1 MLVSVYIRL
10 FQVTLLATTLTPVV
24 IRTASLQLETIRAG
38 ESFSIFSGGLIADA
52 LLVLLFNAVAWL
64 LLSIWHDKIQAASE
78 AQADFTDTVSPQFI
92 GPAIVISAGLSLFL
106 ELAVIRWQVSI
117 IPLLAFYKNFGILS
131 CFAGLGLGYAL
142 AQRRTIP
149 LLFVIPLLG
158 LQIVS
163 QLILKF
169 ALGADLLA
177 DTVASPISEQVNMGV
192 ITARTS
198 LQIFVVYF
206 TLAGIFLLTALTFIP
221 LGQIAG
227 RFMTRTTSNLR
238 AYGYNLAGSLG
249 GVVAMQV
256 MSYLWTPPLV
266 WFGLAFGALLPFLAV
281 TRRILLFSATAVAL
295 ILIAMAWPAGIEL
308 QQVYSPYQLIER
320 EYTPDGLM
328 HIRAAGHTFQTAHNL
343 STDFVKTSDD
353 LSVQRLA
360 KYYELPY
367 IAVGEAESVAV
378 VGSGTGNDVAAAL
391 RMGVAMVDA
400 VEIDPAVLELGRL
413 YHPERPYDD
422 PRVQMIVDDAR
433 SHFRTTRSNYD
444 LIVYGLLDSHTVL
457 SHSSSVRL
465 DSFVYTVEGFREARA
480 RLSNDGVISLSF
492 FVLTPELAK
501 KIYGMLEEAFD
512 GRPPVALR
520 STYNPYFL
528 FLQGRDHAV
537 TLDQS
542 VLDEAEYIDVSQEMA
557 DYPEEIDLATDDW
570 PFFYMPR
577 RVYPY
582 SYVWLLGMFLAL
594 TLLLVGSF
602 FRERPEFNHSTFFF
616 LGAGFMLIETKG
628 ITELG
633 LTFGNT
639 WQVIGIV
646 IAGVLIMAFL
656 ANLAVARLG
665 LKRLALPFVLLFMS
679 LAFGW
684 LVASAG
690 GFPSHWPGRIA
701 TVIVLTFPIFFSG
714 IVFSTALQSTKNI
727 SGIMAANLLG
737 AMVGGMLEYN
747 SMKFGFLALYLL
759 GIAVYGLAA
768 ISYFF
773 TRKFGSAA

>member
-10 FQVTLLATTLTPVV
+10 FQAALLVTTLTPIA
-24 IRTASLQLETIRAG
+24 IRTASLHLEAMRAA
-38 ESFSIFSGGLIADA
+38 ESFSIFSGGLIWDA
-52 LLVLLFNAVAWL
+52 ILVLLFNAVAWL
-64 LLSIWHDKIQAASE
+64 ALSIWRDTIYAASE
-78 AQADFTDTVSPQFI
+78 AQAEFTDTVSPQFI

-142 AQRRTIP
+142 AQRKTIP
-149 LLFVIPLLG
+149 LLFVIPLFG
-158 LQIVS
+158 LQILS
-163 QLILKF
+163 QLFLKF

-177 DTVASPISEQVNMGV
+177 DTVASPVIEQVNMGV
-192 ITARTS
+192 ITVRTT
-198 LQIFVVYF
+198 LQVFVVYF

-249 GVVAMQV
+249 GVVAMQA

-266 WFGLAFGALLPFLAV
+266 WFGLAFGCLLPFLAV
-281 TRRILLFSATAVAL
+281 TRRILLFSGLSVAI
-295 ILIAMAWPAGIEL
+295 ILIAMAWPTGL
-308 QQVYSPYQLIER
+308 QVQRIYSPYQLIER

-343 STDFVKTSDD
+343 ATDFVRTSDD
-353 LSVQRLA
+353 LAVQRLA

-391 RMGVAMVDA
+391 RMGVAEVDA
-400 VEIDPAVLELGRL
+400 VEIDPVVLDLGRL

-422 PRVQMIVDDAR
+422 PRVRAIVDDAR
-433 SHFRTTRSNYD
+433 SHFRSTRSTYD

-480 RLSNDGVISLSF
+480 RLSDDGVISLSF

-528 FLQGRDHAV
+528 FLQGKERAIS
-537 TLDQS
+537 LDQS
-542 VLDEAEYIDVSQEMA
+542 VLDKAEYVDVSQEMA

-582 SYVWLLGMFLAL
+582 SYVWLLGMFFAL

-602 FRERPEFNHSTFFF
+602 FRDGPD
-616 LGAGFMLIETKG
+616 
-628 ITELG
+628 
-633 LTFGNT
+633 
-639 WQVIGIV
+639 
-646 IAGVLIMAFL
+646 
-656 ANLAVARLG
+656 
-665 LKRLALPFVLLFMS
+665 
-679 LAFGW
+679 
-684 LVASAG
+684 
-690 GFPSHWPGRIA
+690 
-701 TVIVLTFPIFFSG
+701 FS
-714 IVFSTALQSTKNI
+714 N
-727 SGIMAANLLG
+727 
-737 AMVGGMLEYN
+737 
-747 SMKFGFLALYLL
+747 
-759 GIAVYGLAA
+759 
-768 ISYFF
+768 
-773 TRKFGSAA
+773 